1 MFTFLY
7 SICCRTAKAKGVIE
21 NHRLNESQTV
31 DYKSLDVSAEYE
43 TVASAFAEIES
54 RAPIFM
60 LVNCAGLAIC
70 GTVDGMSVA
79 DARRLMDVNY
89 YGTYYP
95 TKCVLATMKQ
105 ARDGI
110 IVITGSMAGLF
121 GIYGYGA
128 YAATKFALRGLAETI
143 AAETE
148 HYGISVTLAMPAD
161 TDTPGYASE
170 NKTKPEA
177 TKQISGP
184 GGIFHPEEVARQI
197 VADAL
202 VSFG

>member
-1 MFTFLY
+1 MVTEK
-7 SICCRTAKAKGVIE
+7 AKAVIE
-21 NHRLNESQTV
+21 NHRFNESQTV
-31 DYKSLDVSAEYE
+31 DFKSLDVASSYE
-43 TVASAFAEIES
+43 TIATAFDEIQS

-60 LVNCAGLAIC
+60 LVNCAGQAIC
-70 GTVDGMSVA
+70 GTVDAMSPT

-89 YGTYYP
+89 YGTYHP
-95 TKCVLATMKQ
+95 TKCVLASMKK

-143 AAETE
+143 AAETT
-148 HYGISVTLAMPAD
+148 HYGISVTLALPAD
-161 TDTPGYASE
+161 TDTPGLATE

-184 GGIFHPEEVARQI
+184 GGIFHPEEVARRI

-202 VSFG
+202 VSFRRFKWRERE